1 MNPSSNLVYKRTY
14 VRSYTGNQL
23 SDDFLKKSEEAK
35 SEGTKPDEG
44 INPAQYAETIAK
56 RS

>member
-1 MNPSSNLVYKRTY
+1 MNPSSNLAYKRTY

-23 SDDFLKKSEEAK
+23 SDDFLKKPEEAE
-35 SEGTKPDEG
+35 SEGIKPDQG
-44 INPAQYAETIAK
+44 INPAQDAETIAK

>member
-1 MNPSSNLVYKRTY
+1 MNPSSNLAYKRTY

-23 SDDFLKKSEEAK
+23 SDDFLKKPEEAK
-35 SEGTKPDEG
+35 SEGIKPDQG
-44 INPAQYAETIAK
+44 INPAQDAETIAK